1 MENVWFYGSLVFV
14 LLIYIYIIMWRLFED
29 FLFNTEILLFPFG
42 LKYLPVNE
50 REIKLSVCVSLLC
63 VFIVVW
69 VELRPPPLIWHRLP
83 VLWILW
89 FKPNLKKHQYWYA
102 VSESKQ
108 MKILCK
114 CFGTTLL
121 RDKWNLWPLSNND
134 EAVVSSVVLVSVQ
147 LSNISISVSVKQ
159 LKTLKHEYVG
169 TFSGLPPSPNRNHRP
184 QHALG
189 LCGGMRSGIHSNHPE
204 HTY

>member
-1 MENVWFYGSLVFV
+1 MCLTA
-14 LLIYIYIIMWRLFED
+14 LCLHC
-29 FLFNTEILLFPFG
+29 G
-42 LKYLPVNE
+42 LG
-50 REIKLSVCVSLLC
+50 RAQT
-63 VFIVVW
+63 
-69 VELRPPPLIWHRLP
+69 PPPPIWHRLP
-83 VLWILW
+83 VLWMFR
-89 FKPNLKKHQYWYA
+89 FKPNLKKHQNWYA